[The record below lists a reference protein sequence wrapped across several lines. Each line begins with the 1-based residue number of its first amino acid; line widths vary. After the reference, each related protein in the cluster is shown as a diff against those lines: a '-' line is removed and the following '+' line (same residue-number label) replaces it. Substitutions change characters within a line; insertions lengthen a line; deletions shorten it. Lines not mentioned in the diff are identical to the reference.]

1 MAYQADQGNE
11 HVLHFMVGG
20 VNDWV
25 MKDFDS
31 IVAGA

>member
-1 MAYQADQGNE
+1 MAYKADQGNK

-20 VNDWV
+20 INDWV
-25 MKDFDS
+25 MKVFDY